1 MPQGWCLAQM
11 SDLFIVNPKNKLED
25 AVEAGFV
32 PMGLV
37 DDGYSGNHSYERRP
51 WGEIK
56 KGYCHFTNGDIAVAK
71 ISPCFENRK
80 STIFKRLP
88 NGVGAGTTE
97 LVILRGEQLFS
108 QYFLYL
114 FKSDWY
120 IAQGTKYFK
129 GVVGQQRVN
138 KEIFTSLN
146 VAVPPYNE
154 QVRIVTQIQQLF
166 KLFDI
171 MTENL

>member
-1 MPQGWCLAQM
+1 M
-11 SDLFIVNPKNKLED
+11 SDLFVINPKNKADDEI
-25 AVEAGFV
+25 EAGFI

-37 DDGYSGNHSYERRP
+37 NDGYNGGHKYEHRK

-80 STIFKRLP
+80 STIFDGLP
-88 NGVGAGTTE
+88 NGIGAGTTE
-97 LVILRGEQLFS
+97 LVILRGRELFAPF
-108 QYFLYL
+108 FLYL

-120 IAQGTKYFK
+120 IVQGTKNFK

-138 KEIFTSLN
+138 KEIFTSLEI
-146 VAVPPYNE
+146 AVPPYAE
-154 QVRIVTQIQQLF
+154 QVRIARAIKKIFSHLDT
-166 KLFDI
+166 I
-171 MTENL
+171 MESL